1 MSDLKR
7 HRRGNSRHISLFT
20 CGLVLLLVHELQVQH
35 QRDVQWKGVNKELL
49 LAVRVNHNGTT

>member
-7 HRRGNSRHISLFT
+7 HRRGISRISLFT

-49 LAVRVNHNGTT
+49 LAVCLTHDGTT